1 MTNYNFS
8 IIKNPEG
15 TYHIECLF
23 VVYRELFGEH
33 PSWIDC
39 PGDARDGFNTK
50 FYFLIEDDLSLED
63 ATAKLKD
70 YVDNYSKLIITIE
83 NDKNRWDEFPFKD
96 KPIVYTK

>member
-33 PSWIDC
+33 PSWINC
-39 PGDARDGFNTK
+39 PGDARDGSHA
-50 FYFLIEDDLSLED
+50 LAAHPRPHHHAGHARLS
-63 ATAKLKD
+63 
-70 YVDNYSKLIITIE
+70 
-83 NDKNRWDEFPFKD
+83 
-96 KPIVYTK
+96 